1 MIAQSKYLPSQ
12 MTGPVVNSVMK
23 ALDDELSDADTI
35 INYLYNLS
43 IANAQETELE
53 SIGCIIGYPRPL
65 VPDGFNQENLLLL
78 GTLPITTDPEIG
90 LSSVGE
96 NCGGTLTALGS
107 DSGNYMSLGMYRDF
121 LQKISYIKRYGL
133 TLKSIDSI
141 AALVSTDYELIIEE
155 NSDITI
161 AYNTAIGYKNLW
173 ILTQLFRRIAT
184 IPQVLITSE

>member
-1 MIAQSKYLPSQ
+1 MIEQSKYLPSQ

-78 GTLPITTDPEIG
+78 GTVPIATDPEVG

-96 NCGGTLTALGS
+96 NYGGTLTALGS

-121 LQKISYIKRYGL
+121 LKKISYIKRYGL
-133 TLKSIDSI
+133 TLKSIDNI

-161 AYNTAIGYKNLW
+161 AYNTQIGYKNLW

-184 IPQVLITSE
+184 NPQVLITSE

>member
-78 GTLPITTDPEIG
+78 GTVPIATDPEVG

-96 NCGGTLTALGS
+96 NYGGTLTALGS

-121 LQKISYIKRYGL
+121 LKKISYIKRYGL
-133 TLKSIDSI
+133 TLKSIDNI

-161 AYNTAIGYKNLW
+161 AYNTQIGYKNLW

-184 IPQVLITSE
+184 NPQVLITSE

>member
-43 IANAQETELE
+43 IVNAQETELE

-78 GTLPITTDPEIG
+78 GTVPIATDPEVG

-96 NCGGTLTALGS
+96 NYGGTLTALGS

-121 LQKISYIKRYGL
+121 LKKISYIKRYGL
-133 TLKSIDSI
+133 TLKSIDNI

-161 AYNTAIGYKNLW
+161 AYNTQIGYKNLW

-184 IPQVLITSE
+184 NPQVLITSE

>member
-1 MIAQSKYLPSQ
+1 MIEQSKYLPSQ

-35 INYLYNLS
+35 IDYLYNLS
-43 IANAQETELE
+43 IATAQETELE

-65 VPDGFNQENLLLL
+65 VPDGFDQENLLLL
-78 GTLPITTDPEIG
+78 GTVPIATDPEIG

-96 NCGGTLTALGS
+96 NYGGTLTALGS
-107 DSGNYMSLGMYRDF
+107 ESGNYMSLGMYRDF
-121 LQKISYIKRYGL
+121 LKKISYIKRYGL
-133 TLKSIDSI
+133 TLKSIDNI

-161 AYNTAIGYKNLW
+161 AYNTQIGYKNLW
-173 ILTQLFRRIAT
+173 IMTQLFRRIAT
-184 IPQVLITSE
+184 NPQVLITSE

>member
-1 MIAQSKYLPSQ
+1 MIEQNKYLPSQ

-96 NCGGTLTALGS
+96 NYGGLLTSIGS